1 MKPVKQLLHWTTVLH
16 GLFLKA
22 FRKPL
27 RKNSSA
33 FHFLNWIMT
42 SRIFHLPSAWW
53 NRRQLDWGCFWIFTD
68 RLIPCLCQKSTLP
81 CLRLP
86 TLMRAGAKNKKASK
100 GPSWNGLLAIPK
112 DVIPSQLRPICS
124 WSTSCSLGQ
133 ASGNGLLDCM
143 NFNEFNVKNQ
153 RRTMSRNRPHLS
165 GNVIQKQTSVWWP
178 SLRCVIITTIRS
190 AKVELER
197 AENKIRRL
205 QLTCWKNR
213 FCAEVKYAG
222 RWLQER
228 DACAEVNIRTCR
240 PTCPSPGRGQC
251 RSMTLGG

>member
-1 MKPVKQLLHWTTVLH
+1 MRPPLAVTERIKSGATSDSFRFLSWEMKPVKQLLHWTTVLH

-112 DVIPSQLRPICS
+112 DVIPSELR
-124 WSTSCSLGQ
+124 LGRFF
-133 ASGNGLLDCM
+133 S
-143 NFNEFNVKNQ
+143 
-153 RRTMSRNRPHLS
+153 
-165 GNVIQKQTSVWWP
+165 QKW
-178 SLRCVIITTIRS
+178 
-190 AKVELER
+190 
-197 AENKIRRL
+197 
-205 QLTCWKNR
+205 
-213 FCAEVKYAG
+213 
-222 RWLQER
+222 
-228 DACAEVNIRTCR
+228 
-240 PTCPSPGRGQC
+240 
-251 RSMTLGG
+251 